1 MNSGKEYLVKG
12 KNYVSNLLD
21 ISKEGIVKKIFDN
34 IVWVFIVMG
43 MLTLFYIVYLLKR
56 SFNVANK
63 IRIINDEYADF
74 TKFVNLDTKSES
86 GKEEKYDEIEPNKHT
101 LCDVYII
108 SSSSSYL
115 VGWKILD
122 FVSMEMVL
130 TCIKYGARYIEI
142 DINLNQNN
150 QLVVA
155 NGIKEGKWILTFN
168 EIDLDEF
175 CKSLSLKMFNK
186 DYFIN
191 SKDPLI
197 LYLNINSPK
206 NRMNTIYKY
215 FYQNL
220 KAHLLDPKYNLDGK
234 ENVLDLTLD
243 KLYNKLIIICNGKI
257 VGTDMTKIVN
267 LKLGDRV
274 KRLTYDEMLETDEKE
289 SIEFN
294 TTNLTIVEQN
304 YSIKGLNGNPRKA
317 FDRGCQIFAMNFQR
331 ADTYMIEYLQMFY
344 GKSFQLKPF
353 EFTSFAKEGM
363 VGYDRNKIAFYYN
376 QEEYTDKEEILKD
389 LQEGARES
397 STDDKCCH
405 LILDSEME
413 EHFPKNNRIEL
424 QNSVNH
430 METKIKQLG
439 GKFDQDTIDID
450 SLGVNNDKNIETI
463 KNFMDKNFIKGDEK
477 TNEIL
482 GIDSDKPKEKK
493 DITFFNTISDTD
505 IKKAI
510 KLVYYCKYLQLKGDN
525 TVVYSHLNRGDRSV
539 SETIYNIITDQK
551 IKKQYEDTYDK
562 IVTATEEEQIIKNK
576 ALGGELVKT
585 TLEMLRIIIK
595 DKLKT
600 IIKSISLSIT
610 KTKVEEIKEEI
621 TKKYKFISEDTAT
634 RAAEAYK
641 ADLISTKNTP
651 DIAKTEIIS
660 SEKDRPVIDKVASNI
675 VTEVN
680 NNLLEIEELYSDLLN
695 YEEKTDEVKKK
706 LNNKYSNYS
715 DIIISETETAFVI
728 GPTSISDVEDYLSS
742 ITDTN
747 IKILKG
753 TIPQSKFIEIINDT
767 YNTYVPAK
775 KASNED
781 EFFYLKYYALYQ
793 HVSKQARKLLEE
805 ERKREFAKD
814 GFKDTCFG
822 LEENDCTKSKL
833 CFYGENKGAEIGEK
847 CKPKTA
853 NVPFSHL
860 CLPKHEINR
869 DNCCGQ
875 SEYSNLGLRR
885 LYHEIHTQKNFIGK
899 WSSQG
904 GIIEIPDEF
913 NDRCDFKF
921 TTPHD
926 KKEFTM
932 FIVNKDGEYISMSIK
947 DKDTSTYPAKN
958 KYFTDYTHDDDSIR
972 AKGTFVDPELREL
985 EKKHNLPELEYH
997 GFVDMQMG
1005 SNISTGTNMGEPKLA
1020 VDVFQGYKTIKET
1033 DLKSCQYKYDKDGDK
1048 DNKDGET
1055 TLTHDNDPITKNNDA
1070 FIGIYQYSQNVYKS
1084 SERNKIQEIYSKY
1097 LEVKYDSILENKN
1110 FYIGSDIL
1118 PSTEQESMNYCYKMV
1133 SADCNN
1139 DLQKFFDREIKTEF
1153 EPVPTTESDIKF
1165 EPISPGYIES
1175 VFEGFE
1181 NNKNNNNNNNNNNK
1195 NKNNKNKNNKNK
1207 NNNNNEINAPM
1218 YSTKVVENQK
1228 HVDYFHMKYGDE
1240 QYCLGTDVI
1249 QSMKC
1254 EDEDE
1259 KTGCGSNQLYMGKC
1273 NQFDKE
1279 IIDNDQFHFQIKL
1292 NKDKQRIM
1300 ERKKPAKKIE
1310 GPEKK
1315 SCEELEEYKKKT
1327 YAEVDARNKEQPKDI
1342 FSIGHDHQANI
1353 YYLDKKKH
1361 NNDFLNDFELENIKD
1376 NQYLIKSAND
1386 PLKEENPPPSNCDH
1400 EIIPGR
1406 CLSML
1411 PYCKGDMEDKYVDAF
1426 SEGKDKKHIFKLNDT
1441 HFGNVGFVECNKE
1454 DTKQLWN
1461 LDTIKKPKEEY
1472 PDIRLCVKQKD
1483 TKGTGTCIE
1492 EMGIKEGKMVKL
1504 TFCPS

>member
-1 MNSGKEYLVKG
+1 MNSGKEYLDKG

-21 ISKEGIVKKIFDN
+21 ISKDGIAKKIFDN

-43 MLTLFYIVYLLKR
+43 VLTLFYIVYLLKMN
-56 SFNVANK
+56 FNVSNK
-63 IRIINDEYADF
+63 IRIINEEYANF
-74 TKFVNLDTKSES
+74 KKFVNLDTKSES
-86 GKEEKYDEIEPNKHT
+86 GKEEKYDEIEPHKHT

-108 SSSSSYL
+108 SSASSYL

-206 NRMNTIYKY
+206 NRMNAIYQY

-220 KAHLLDPKYNLDGK
+220 KAHLLDPKYNLDGE

-363 VGYDRNKIAFYYN
+363 IGYDRNKIAFYYN
-376 QEEYTDKEEILKD
+376 QNEYNSINQD
-389 LQEGARES
+389 LLEGARES
-397 STDDKCCH
+397 YTDNKCCH

-413 EHFPKNNRIEL
+413 EHFPNNTRVNL

-439 GKFDQDTIDID
+439 GKIDQETIDID
-450 SLGVNNDKNIETI
+450 SLGVNNEKNIETI
-463 KNFMDKNFIKGDEK
+463 KNFMDKNYIKGNEK

-493 DITFFNTISDTD
+493 DITFFDTILDTEPN
-505 IKKAI
+505 IIKAI
-510 KLVYYCKYLQLKGDN
+510 KLVYYCKYLQLNGDN
-525 TVVYSHLNRGDRSV
+525 TVVDSYLNWKTDGSV
-539 SETIYNIITDQK
+539 SKTIYNIITDQK
-551 IKKQYEDTYDK
+551 LKKQYEDTYDK
-562 IVTATEEEQIIKNK
+562 IVTATAEEQIIKNK

-585 TLEMLRIIIK
+585 TLEMLRYFIK
-595 DKLKT
+595 LGLQKHIDT
-600 IIKSISLSIT
+600 IILTINAT
-610 KTKVEEIKEEI
+610 TVEEIKKEI
-621 TKKYKFISEDTAT
+621 MDGVNNFISEDTAT
-634 RAAEAYK
+634 KAAEAYK
-641 ADLISTKNTP
+641 ADLISTKNTA
-651 DIAKTEIIS
+651 DIAKNKIIEL
-660 SEKDRPVIDKVASNI
+660 EKDRPVIDKVASNI

-680 NNLLEIEELYSDLLN
+680 NNLLEIEELYSNLSN
-695 YEEKTDEVKKK
+695 YEEKTEKEQEN
-706 LNNKYSNYS
+706 LETKYN
-715 DIIISETETAFVI
+715 DIIGTFNVNN
-728 GPTSISDVEDYLSS
+728 SISDVEDYLSS

-747 IKILKG
+747 IKILNG
-753 TIPQSKFIEIINDT
+753 TTPPSKFIDIINDT
-767 YNTYVPAK
+767 YNKYVPVK

-781 EFFYLKYYALYQ
+781 DFFYLKYYALYQ

-805 ERKREFAKD
+805 ERKREFQKD

-913 NDRCDFKF
+913 NDRCEFKF

-932 FIVNKDGEYISMSIK
+932 FIVNKDGEYISMDNGILSP
-947 DKDTSTYPAKN
+947 SGEENEKN
-958 KYFTDYTHDDDSIR
+958 NNKKYFTDYTHNDDSIR

-997 GFVDMQMG
+997 GFVDMQMD
-1005 SNISTGTNMGEPKLA
+1005 SNNSDGEAKPNEE
-1020 VDVFQGYKTIKET
+1020 VFQGYKTIKET

-1048 DNKDGET
+1048 DNKEGEAT
-1055 TLTHDNDPITKNNDA
+1055 PTHDNDPITKNNDA
-1070 FIGIYQYSQNVYKS
+1070 FIGRYQYSENVYKS

-1097 LEVKYDSILENKN
+1097 LEVKYGNNLQDKEL
-1110 FYIGSDIL
+1110 YIGVDIL
-1118 PSTEQESMNYCYKMV
+1118 GESIPLNKKYCYKMI

-1139 DLQKFFDREIKTEF
+1139 DLQKFFGREIKTKF
-1153 EPVPTTESDIKF
+1153 EPVPPSESDIQF
-1165 EPISPGYIES
+1165 EPIAPGYIES

-1181 NNKNNNNNNNNNNK
+1181 NNNKKNNNN
-1195 NKNNKNKNNKNK
+1195 
-1207 NNNNNEINAPM
+1207 ESFAPM

-1254 EDEDE
+1254 EDEEE

-1273 NQFDKE
+1273 KQFDKE
-1279 IIDNDQFHFQIKL
+1279 IINNDQFHFQIKL
-1292 NKDKQRIM
+1292 NKDKDKQRIM
-1300 ERKKPAKKIE
+1300 ERKKPSKKIE

-1315 SCEELEEYKKKT
+1315 SCEELEEYKKNT
-1327 YAEVDARNKEQPKDI
+1327 YAKVDARNKEQPKDI

-1400 EIIPGR
+1400 EINSGR

-1411 PYCKGDMEDKYVDAF
+1411 PYCKGDMEDKYAEAF

-1492 EMGIKEGKMVKL
+1492 EMGIKDGKMVKV

>member
-1 MNSGKEYLVKG
+1 MNSGKEYLDKG

-21 ISKEGIVKKIFDN
+21 ISKQGIAKKIFDN
-34 IVWVFIVMG
+34 IVWVFLVVGVLI
-43 MLTLFYIVYLLKR
+43 LFYIVYLLKR

-63 IRIINDEYADF
+63 IRIINEEYANF
-74 TKFVNLDTKSES
+74 TKFVNLDEKSES
-86 GKEEKYDEIEPNKHT
+86 KKEEKYDEIEPNKHT

-108 SSSSSYL
+108 SSASSYL

-175 CKSLSLKMFNK
+175 CKSLSLKMFNE

-197 LYLNINSPK
+197 LYLNINAPK

-274 KRLTYDEMLETDEKE
+274 KRLTYDEMLETDEKD

-376 QEEYTDKEEILKD
+376 EDEYDNIEKD

-413 EHFPKNNRIEL
+413 THFPNGTRVEL

-439 GKFDQDTIDID
+439 GSIDQDTIDID
-450 SLGVNNDKNIETI
+450 SLGVNNDKNIQTI
-463 KNFMDKNFIKGDEK
+463 KNFMEKNFIKGNEK
-477 TNEIL
+477 TNNIL

-493 DITFFNTISDTD
+493 DITFFDTILDTEPN
-505 IKKAI
+505 IIIAFQ
-510 KLVYYCKYLQLKGDN
+510 LVYYCKYLQLKGDKN
-525 TVVYSHLNRGDRSV
+525 GVDSNLKLETGTDSV
-539 SETIYNIITDQK
+539 SQIIYDIITDQK
-551 IKKQYEDTYDK
+551 LKKQYEDTYDK
-562 IVTATEEEQIIKNK
+562 IVTATAEEQIIKNK
-576 ALGGELVKT
+576 ALGEELVKT
-585 TLEMLRIIIK
+585 TLEMLRYFIK
-595 DKLKT
+595 LGLQKHIDT
-600 IIKSISLSIT
+600 IILTINAT
-610 KTKVEEIKEEI
+610 TVEEIKKEI
-621 TKKYKFISEDTAT
+621 MDGVNNFISEDTAT
-634 RAAEAYK
+634 KAAEAYK
-641 ADLISTKNTP
+641 AKFISENKIDNN
-651 DIAKTEIIS
+651 IAKNKIIEL
-660 SEKDRPVIDKVASNI
+660 EKDRPVIDKVASNI

-695 YEEKTDEVKKK
+695 YEEKTEKEQEN
-706 LNNKYSNYS
+706 LETKYN
-715 DIIISETETAFVI
+715 DIIGTFNVNN
-728 GPTSISDVEDYLSS
+728 SIFGVEDYLSS
-742 ITDTN
+742 ITDTD
-747 IKILKG
+747 IKILNG
-753 TIPQSKFIEIINDT
+753 TRPAIKFIDIINDT

-781 EFFYLKYYALYQ
+781 DFFYLKYYALYQ

-805 ERKREFAKD
+805 ERKKEFVKD

-885 LYHEIHTQKNFIGK
+885 LYHEIHTQKNFVGK
-899 WSSQG
+899 WSSVK

-913 NDRCDFKF
+913 NDRCEFKF

-932 FIVNKDGEYISMSIK
+932 FIVNNDGNYISMGIK
-947 DKDTSTYPAKN
+947 DKDTSIYPAKN
-958 KYFTDYTHDDDSIR
+958 KYFTEYIQNDDSIR
-972 AKGTFVDPELREL
+972 AKGTFVDPELRAL

-1005 SNISTGTNMGEPKLA
+1005 SNNDTNGEAKQE
-1020 VDVFQGYKTIKET
+1020 DYVFQGYKTIKEG
-1033 DLKSCQYKYDKDGDK
+1033 DNNIKSCQYKYDKDGDK
-1048 DNKDGET
+1048 DGDKD
-1055 TLTHDNDPITKNNDA
+1055 NSDPITKNNDA
-1070 FIGIYQYSQNVYKS
+1070 FIGRYQYSENVYVNSLKD
-1084 SERNKIQEIYSKY
+1084 KTPKGYYSKY
-1097 LEVKYDSILENKN
+1097 LEDTYGIN
-1110 FYIGSDIL
+1110 FNQELYIGADIL
-1118 PSTEQESMNYCYKMV
+1118 DEKISEVKKEKMKYCYKMI

-1139 DLQKFFDREIKTEF
+1139 DLQKFFGREIKTEF
-1153 EPVPTTESDIKF
+1153 ELVPPTESDIQF
-1165 EPISPGYIES
+1165 EPIAPGYIES
-1175 VFEGFE
+1175 VFDARRNVEGFE
-1181 NNKNNNNNNNNNNK
+1181 NNNNKKNNKKNNNN
-1195 NKNNKNKNNKNK
+1195 
-1207 NNNNNEINAPM
+1207 ESEAPM

-1228 HVDYFHMKYGDE
+1228 YVDYFHMKYGDE

-1254 EDEDE
+1254 EDEEE

-1273 NQFDKE
+1273 KQFDKE

-1292 NKDKQRIM
+1292 NKDKDKQRIM

-1400 EIIPGR
+1400 EIKTGR

-1411 PYCKGDMEDKYVDAF
+1411 PYCKGDMEDKYADTF

-1492 EMGIKEGKMVKL
+1492 EMGIKDGKMVKL

>member
-1 MNSGKEYLVKG
+1 MNSGKEYLDKG

-21 ISKEGIVKKIFDN
+21 INKQGIVKKIFDN

-43 MLTLFYIVYLLKR
+43 VLTLFYIVYLLKR

-63 IRIINDEYADF
+63 IRIINEEYANF
-74 TKFVNLDTKSES
+74 TKFVNLDDKSES
-86 GKEEKYDEIEPNKHT
+86 GKEEKYDEIEPSKHT

-108 SSSSSYL
+108 SSASSYL

-142 DINLNQNN
+142 DINLNKNN

-197 LYLNINSPK
+197 LYLNINAPK
-206 NRMNTIYKY
+206 NRMNTIYQY

-220 KAHLLDPKYNLDGK
+220 KAHLLDPKYNLDGE

-257 VGTDMTKIVN
+257 AETDMTKIVN

-274 KRLTYDEMLETDEKE
+274 KRITYDEMLEIDEKD

-317 FDRGCQIFAMNFQR
+317 FDKGCQIFAMNFQR

-363 VGYDRNKIAFYYN
+363 VGYDRDKIAFYYN
-376 QEEYTDKEEILKD
+376 QDEYKTIEKD
-389 LQEGARES
+389 LQDGERDS
-397 STDDKCCH
+397 SIDNKCCH

-413 EHFPKNNRIEL
+413 LHFPNNTRVNL

-439 GKFDQDTIDID
+439 GKIDQDTIDID
-450 SLGVNNDKNIETI
+450 ALGVNNDKNIETI
-463 KNFMDKNFIKGDEK
+463 KNFMDKNFIKGNEK

-482 GIDSDKPKEKK
+482 
-493 DITFFNTISDTD
+493 
-505 IKKAI
+505 
-510 KLVYYCKYLQLKGDN
+510 
-525 TVVYSHLNRGDRSV
+525 V
-539 SETIYNIITDQK
+539 S
-551 IKKQYEDTYDK
+551 
-562 IVTATEEEQIIKNK
+562 
-576 ALGGELVKT
+576 
-585 TLEMLRIIIK
+585 
-595 DKLKT
+595 
-600 IIKSISLSIT
+600 KS
-610 KTKVEEIKEEI
+610 
-621 TKKYKFISEDTAT
+621 
-634 RAAEAYK
+634 
-641 ADLISTKNTP
+641 
-651 DIAKTEIIS
+651 S
-660 SEKDRPVIDKVASNI
+660 SEKD
-675 VTEVN
+675 
-680 NNLLEIEELYSDLLN
+680 
-695 YEEKTDEVKKK
+695 
-706 LNNKYSNYS
+706 
-715 DIIISETETAFVI
+715 
-728 GPTSISDVEDYLSS
+728 SS
-742 ITDTN
+742 
-747 IKILKG
+747 
-753 TIPQSKFIEIINDT
+753 
-767 YNTYVPAK
+767 
-775 KASNED
+775 ED

-793 HVSKQARKLLEE
+793 HISKKAKKLLEA
-805 ERKREFAKD
+805 ERKREFSKD

-822 LEENDCTKSKL
+822 LKENDCTAAKL
-833 CFYGENKGAEIGEK
+833 CFYGDNSSLQRDENDDIDRGEK

-899 WSSQG
+899 WSSSK

-913 NDRCDFKF
+913 NDRCEFKF

-926 KKEFTM
+926 NKEFTM
-932 FIVNKDGEYISMSIK
+932 FIVNESGEYITMDNSILEDNDSGNEK
-947 DKDTSTYPAKN
+947 TKFVDKK
-958 KYFTDYTHDDDSIR
+958 KYFTNYTHKDDSIR
-972 AKGTFVDPELREL
+972 AKGTFVDPELRVL
-985 EKKHNLPELEYH
+985 EKNNNLPELEYH
-997 GFVDMQMG
+997 GFVDMYMD
-1005 SNISTGTNMGEPKLA
+1005 SNEDNEVSEGNAKEN
-1020 VDVFQGYKTIKET
+1020 VFQGYKTIK
-1033 DLKSCQYKYDKDGDK
+1033 DKNNNIKSCQYQYDKD
-1048 DNKDGET
+1048 ESSS
-1055 TLTHDNDPITKNNDA
+1055 ITKNNDA
-1070 FIGIYQYSQNVYKS
+1070 FQGKYKYSENVYKS
-1084 SERNKIQEIYSKY
+1084 FERNKTQEIYSTY
-1097 LEVKYDSILENKN
+1097 LENKYGN
-1110 FYIGSDIL
+1110 NLDNKELYIGLDIL
-1118 PSTEQESMNYCYKMV
+1118 DNEKISEDKKEKMKYCYKMV

-1139 DLQKFFDREIKTEF
+1139 DLQKFFGREIKTDF
-1153 EPVPTTESDIKF
+1153 DTVPPSES
-1165 EPISPGYIES
+1165 ISDLESIAPGYIQS

-1181 NNKNNNNNNNNNNK
+1181 NKNN
-1195 NKNNKNKNNKNK
+1195 
-1207 NNNNNEINAPM
+1207 ESDAPM
-1218 YSTKVVENQK
+1218 YTTKVVENQK

-1240 QYCLGTDVI
+1240 QYCLGTDLI

-1259 KTGCGSNQLYMGKC
+1259 KTECGSNQLYMGKC
-1273 NQFDKE
+1273 KQFDKE
-1279 IIDNDQFHFQIKL
+1279 IIDNDQFHFQVKL
-1292 NKDKQRIM
+1292 NKDKDKQRIM
-1300 ERKKPAKKIE
+1300 ERKKPPKKIE
-1310 GPEKK
+1310 GPKTK
-1315 SCEELEEYKKKT
+1315 SCEELEEYKKKL
-1327 YAEVDARNKEQPKDI
+1327 YAEVDARRKKQPDDI
-1342 FSIGHDHQANI
+1342 FSIGHDHKSNI

-1361 NNDFLNDFELENIKD
+1361 KNKFLNDFELENIKD

-1386 PLKEENPPPSNCDH
+1386 PLEEENPPPSNCDH
-1400 EIIPGR
+1400 EIKPGR

-1411 PYCKGDMEDKYVDAF
+1411 PYCKGDMEDKYADAF
-1426 SEGKDKKHIFKLNDT
+1426 SEGTDKKHIFKLNDT
-1441 HFGNVGFVECNKE
+1441 HFGNVGLVECNKE
-1454 DTKQLWN
+1454 DEKQLWN
-1461 LDTIKKPKEEY
+1461 IDTIKKPKEPY
-1472 PDIRLCVKQKD
+1472 PNVKLCIEQKD
-1483 TKGTGTCIE
+1483 TKGTGTCLE
-1492 EMGIKEGKMVKL
+1492 EWEKKDGKMVQV

>member
-21 ISKEGIVKKIFDN
+21 VSKDSIAKKIFDN

-43 MLTLFYIVYLLKR
+43 MLTLFYIVYLLKK
-56 SFNVANK
+56 SFNVSNK
-63 IRIINDEYADF
+63 IRIINDEYKDF

-86 GKEEKYDEIEPNKHT
+86 GKEEKYDEIEPSKHT

-108 SSSSSYL
+108 SSGGSYL

-168 EIDLDEF
+168 EIELDEF

-197 LYLNINSPK
+197 LYLNINAPK

-267 LKLGDRV
+267 LKLGNRV
-274 KRLTYDEMLETDEKE
+274 KRITYDEMLETDEKD

-331 ADTYMIEYLQMFY
+331 ADTYMIEYLKMFY

-363 VGYDRNKIAFYYN
+363 VGYDRNKIAFYHN
-376 QEEYTDKEEILKD
+376 EGEYDNIEKD
-389 LQEGARES
+389 LQEGARKS
-397 STDDKCCH
+397 STDNKCCH

-413 EHFPKNNRIEL
+413 EHFPNSSRIEL

-439 GKFDQDTIDID
+439 GKIDQETIDID
-450 SLGVNNDKNIETI
+450 SLGVNNEKNIETI
-463 KNFMDKNFIKGDEK
+463 KNFMDKNYIKGNEE
-477 TNEIL
+477 TNKIL

-493 DITFFNTISDTD
+493 DITFFDTILDTETN
-505 IKKAI
+505 IIKAI
-510 KLVYYCKYLQLKGDN
+510 KLVYYCKYLQLNGAK
-525 TVVYSHLNRGDRSV
+525 TVVDSHLNRGDLSV
-539 SETIYNIITDQK
+539 SKTIYNIITDQK
-551 IKKQYEDTYDK
+551 LKKQYEDTYDK
-562 IVTATEEEQIIKNK
+562 IVTATAEEQIIKNK

-585 TLEMLRIIIK
+585 TIEMLRIIIK

-600 IIKSISLSIT
+600 KIDNIFVNPLNSNGSNTI
-610 KTKVEEIKEEI
+610 EEIKEKI
-621 TKKYKFISEDTAT
+621 LTQPKLNFISDDTAT
-634 RAAEAYK
+634 RSAEAYK
-641 ADLISTKNTP
+641 ADLISTKNTA

-660 SEKDRPVIDKVASNI
+660 SEKDRPVLDMVASNI

-680 NNLLEIEELYSDLLN
+680 DNLLEIEELYSDLSN
-695 YEEKTDEVKKK
+695 YEEKTEEE
-706 LNNKYSNYS
+706 LENLETKYSPNYS
-715 DIIISETETAFVI
+715 DIIISEPETAFVI
-728 GPTSISDVEDYLSS
+728 GTTSISDVEDYLSS
-742 ITDTN
+742 ITNTN

-753 TIPQSKFIEIINDT
+753 TIPQIKFIDIINDT
-767 YNTYVPAK
+767 YNTYVPSK

-781 EFFYLKYYALYQ
+781 DFFYLKYYALYQ

-805 ERKREFAKD
+805 ERKREFAKG

-822 LEENDCTKSKL
+822 LEENDCTKAKL
-833 CFYGENKGAEIGEK
+833 CFYGENKGAKIGEK

-913 NDRCDFKF
+913 NDRCEFKF

-932 FIVNKDGEYISMSIK
+932 FIVNESGEYISMGIK
-947 DKDTSTYPAKN
+947 DKDTYKD
-958 KYFTDYTHDDDSIR
+958 KYFTNYTHNNDSIR

-997 GFVDMQMG
+997 GFVDMQMD
-1005 SNISTGTNMGEPKLA
+1005 SNNSDGEAKPNEE
-1020 VDVFQGYKTIKET
+1020 VFQGYKTIKET

-1048 DNKDGET
+1048 DNKDGEAT
-1055 TLTHDNDPITKNNDA
+1055 STHDNEPITKNNDA
-1070 FIGIYQYSQNVYKS
+1070 FIGRYQYSENVYENNLK
-1084 SERNKIQEIYSKY
+1084 NKTPKGYYSKY
-1097 LEVKYDSILENKN
+1097 LENKYGNN
-1110 FYIGSDIL
+1110 FNQALYIGADIL
-1118 PSTEQESMNYCYKMV
+1118 PSAEQESMKYCYKMI

-1139 DLQKFFDREIKTEF
+1139 DLQKFFGREIKTEF
-1153 EPVPTTESDIKF
+1153 ELVPPTESDIQF
-1165 EPISPGYIES
+1165 EPIAPGYIES

-1181 NNKNNNNNNNNNNK
+1181 NNNN
-1195 NKNNKNKNNKNK
+1195 NK
-1207 NNNNNEINAPM
+1207 NNNNESEAPM
-1218 YSTKVVENQK
+1218 YTTKVVENQK

-1254 EDEDE
+1254 EDEEE

-1273 NQFDKE
+1273 KQFDKE

-1292 NKDKQRIM
+1292 NKDKDKQRIM

-1315 SCEELEEYKKKT
+1315 SCEELEEYKKNT
-1327 YAEVDARNKEQPKDI
+1327 YAKVDARNKEQPKDI

-1400 EIIPGR
+1400 EINSGR

-1411 PYCKGDMEDKYVDAF
+1411 PYCKGDMEDKYAEAF

-1492 EMGIKEGKMVKL
+1492 EMGIKDGKMVKL

>member
-1 MNSGKEYLVKG
+1 MNSGKEYLDKG

-86 GKEEKYDEIEPNKHT
+86 GKEEKYDEIEPRKHT

-108 SSSSSYL
+108 SSASSYL

-376 QEEYTDKEEILKD
+376 QKEYDNIEKD

-413 EHFPKNNRIEL
+413 EHFPNNTRVNL

-439 GKFDQDTIDID
+439 GKLDKETIDID
-450 SLGVNNDKNIETI
+450 SLGVNNEKNIETI
-463 KNFMDKNFIKGDEK
+463 KNFMDKNYIKGNEE

-482 GIDSDKPKEKK
+482 GID
-493 DITFFNTISDTD
+493 
-505 IKKAI
+505 
-510 KLVYYCKYLQLKGDN
+510 KYTMND
-525 TVVYSHLNRGDRSV
+525 
-539 SETIYNIITDQK
+539 E
-551 IKKQYEDTYDK
+551 
-562 IVTATEEEQIIKNK
+562 
-576 ALGGELVKT
+576 
-585 TLEMLRIIIK
+585 
-595 DKLKT
+595 
-600 IIKSISLSIT
+600 SISSP
-610 KTKVEEIKEEI
+610 
-621 TKKYKFISEDTAT
+621 SP
-634 RAAEAYK
+634 
-641 ADLISTKNTP
+641 SHSP
-651 DIAKTEIIS
+651 S
-660 SEKDRPVIDKVASNI
+660 SS
-675 VTEVN
+675 
-680 NNLLEIEELYSDLLN
+680 
-695 YEEKTDEVKKK
+695 VKK
-706 LNNKYSNYS
+706 
-715 DIIISETETAFVI
+715 
-728 GPTSISDVEDYLSS
+728 P
-742 ITDTN
+742 
-747 IKILKG
+747 
-753 TIPQSKFIEIINDT
+753 
-767 YNTYVPAK
+767 
-775 KASNED
+775 SNEE

-793 HVSKQARKLLEE
+793 HISKQARKLLEE

-822 LEENDCTKSKL
+822 LEENDCTKAKL
-833 CFYGENKGAEIGEK
+833 CFYGENKGAKIGEK

-913 NDRCDFKF
+913 NDRCEFKF

-932 FIVNKDGEYISMSIK
+932 FIVNKDGKYISMDNNILSPSGEENGENNNK
-947 DKDTSTYPAKN
+947 
-958 KYFTDYTHDDDSIR
+958 KYFTNYTHNDDSIR
-972 AKGTFVDPELREL
+972 AKGTFVDPELRKL

-997 GFVDMQMG
+997 GFVDIQMN
-1005 SNISTGTNMGEPKLA
+1005 SNNYTDGKHNNN
-1020 VDVFQGYKTIKET
+1020 VFQGYKTIK
-1033 DLKSCQYKYDKDGDK
+1033 DGYNNIKSCQYQYDKDGESPSTS
-1048 DNKDGET
+1048 DNE
-1055 TLTHDNDPITKNNDA
+1055 PITKNNDA
-1070 FIGIYQYSQNVYKS
+1070 FIGIYQYSQNVYKNS
-1084 SERNKIQEIYSKY
+1084 LKDKTPKGYYSKY
-1097 LEVKYDSILENKN
+1097 LEDKYGNLQDNEL
-1110 FYIGSDIL
+1110 YIGADIL
-1118 PSTEQESMNYCYKMV
+1118 DDEKMKYCYKMI

-1139 DLQKFFDREIKTEF
+1139 DLQKFFGREIKTEF
-1153 EPVPTTESDIKF
+1153 ESVPPTESDIQF
-1165 EPISPGYIES
+1165 EPIAPGYIES
-1175 VFEGFE
+1175 VFNVEGFE
-1181 NNKNNNNNNNNNNK
+1181 NNKNKNNKNKNKNKNNNNNNNNNN
-1195 NKNNKNKNNKNK
+1195 
-1207 NNNNNEINAPM
+1207 NESESPM
-1218 YSTKVVENQK
+1218 YTTKVVENQK

-1240 QYCLGTDVI
+1240 QYCLGTDII

-1259 KTGCGSNQLYMGKC
+1259 KMGCGSNQLYMGKC
-1273 NQFDKE
+1273 KQFDKE
-1279 IIDNDQFHFQIKL
+1279 IIDNDQFHFQVKL
-1292 NKDKQRIM
+1292 NKDKDKDKQRIM

-1353 YYLDKKKH
+1353 YYLDKEKH
-1361 NNDFLNDFELENIKD
+1361 KNDFLNYFELENIKD

-1400 EIIPGR
+1400 EIKSGR

-1411 PYCKGDMEDKYVDAF
+1411 PYCKGDMEDKYMDAF

-1492 EMGIKEGKMVKL
+1492 EMGIKNGKMVKL